1 MRKSLVLLA
10 LSATLVGAPVAVA
23 SPASAAP
30 VVVVAQATGDQ
41 AGQGDDKTGLWG
53 LLGLLGLAGLI
64 KRKDTSD
71 TQASA
76 RR

>member
-1 MRKSLVLLA
+1 MRKTLVLMS
-10 LSATLVGAPVAVA
+10 LSAVLVGAPVAAA

-30 VVVVAQATGDQ
+30 TSVLAVENDQ
-41 AGQGDDKTGLWG
+41 AGQGDDRTGLWG

-71 TQASA
+71 THDSA

>member
-10 LSATLVGAPVAVA
+10 LSATLVGVPVAVA

-30 VVVVAQATGDQ
+30 VVAQATTGDQ
-41 AGQGDDKTGLWG
+41 AGQGDDKSGLFG
-53 LLGLLGLAGLI
+53 LLGLLGLAGLM

-71 TQASA
+71 TQAGS